1 MKPTEGTV
9 ILQTGKY
16 FLVYMPQS
24 CRFDDSTTVID
35 TIRFFA
41 RLRKADADGK
51 GYRLTVK
58 NMFRQAKRTG
68 IDL

>member
-1 MKPTEGTV
+1 
-9 ILQTGKY
+9 
-16 FLVYMPQS
+16 MPQG

-51 GYRLTVK
+51 EYRLTVK
-58 NMFRQAKRTG
+58 NMFLQQNG
-68 IDL
+68 QE